1 MNSSRMGIDNLSL
14 SFYLLDIKERTEVVF
29 YQLSDA
35 ICFQRDRLTTSHE
48 NIEPLLIQR
57 SKLIL
62 KFDYFD

>member
-1 MNSSRMGIDNLSL
+1 MNSNRIGIDNFLL
-14 SFYLLDIKERTEVVF
+14 SFYLLDIKERTEVGF

-35 ICFQRDRLTTSHE
+35 IGFQQDRLTTSHE